1 MNSELRRISYNI
13 YNPNET
19 IIINFYDPIKEKI
32 RNTNNIINI
41 IISNLYN
48 TNESNSVIR
57 EGFIRGYISYS
68 KKPKSFSKCV
78 IDSILEKIEEEHII
92 YEKTNI
98 KQYSELMEKCID
110 DTYEF
115 INKKYSGQYNGMFDM
130 DEIIENSKQIAC
142 YLLLTSDESL
152 EDTLIESVNLSIIK
166 DIHEKQGI
174 RIEDPAVVRR
184 NKIHKKLKT
193 RQNNKQE

>member
-1 MNSELRRISYNI
+1 MNSELRRISYSI

-32 RNTNNIINI
+32 RNTNYLINM

-48 TNESNSVIR
+48 TNDSNSVIR
-57 EGFIRGYISYS
+57 EGFIRGYISYN

-78 IDSILEKIEEEHII
+78 VDSIIDEAEEEHII
-92 YEKTNI
+92 DEKTDISLNPFALI
-98 KQYSELMEKCID
+98 GDY
-110 DTYEF
+110 TYEF
-115 INKKYSGQYNGMFDM
+115 INKKYSDQYNGMFDM
-130 DEIIENSKQIAC
+130 DEIIENSKHIAC
-142 YLLLTSDESL
+142 DLLLTSNESL
-152 EDTLIESVNLSIIK
+152 EDTLIDSVNLSIIE

>member
-1 MNSELRRISYNI
+1 MNSELRRISYSI

-32 RNTNNIINI
+32 RNTNYLINM

-48 TNESNSVIR
+48 TNDSNSVIR
-57 EGFIRGYISYS
+57 EGFIRGYISYN

-78 IDSILEKIEEEHII
+78 VDSIIDEAEEEHII
-92 YEKTNI
+92 DEKTDI
-98 KQYSELMEKCID
+98 KKYSELMEKYID

-115 INKKYSGQYNGMFDM
+115 INKKYSDQYNGMFDM
-130 DEIIENSKQIAC
+130 DEIIENSKHIAC
-142 YLLLTSDESL
+142 DLLLTSNESL
-152 EDTLIESVNLSIIK
+152 EDTLIDSVNLSIIE

>member
-32 RNTNNIINI
+32 RNTNNLINM

-48 TNESNSVIR
+48 TNDSNSVIK
-57 EGFIRGYISYS
+57 EGFIRGYISYN

-78 IDSILEKIEEEHII
+78 IDSIIDEAEEEHII
-92 YEKTNI
+92 DEKTDI
-98 KQYSELMEKCID
+98 KQYSELMEKYID

-115 INKKYSGQYNGMFDM
+115 INKKYSDQYNGMFDM

-142 YLLLTSDESL
+142 DLLLTSGESL
-152 EDTLIESVNLSIIK
+152 EDTLIESVNLSIIE

>member
-19 IIINFYDPIKEKI
+19 IIRNFYDPIKEKI
-32 RNTNNIINI
+32 RNTNNLIDI

-48 TNESNSVIR
+48 PNDINSVIR

-78 IDSILEKIEEEHII
+78 IDSILEKVEEEHII
-92 YEKTNI
+92 DEKTDI
-98 KQYSELMEKCID
+98 KQYSELMEKYID

-115 INKKYSGQYNGMFDM
+115 INKKYSDQYNGMFDI

-142 YLLLTSDESL
+142 YLLLTSEEPL
-152 EDTLIESVNLSIIK
+152 EDTLIESVNMSIIK
-166 DIHEKQGI
+166 NIHEKQGI

-184 NKIHKKLKT
+184 NKIHKKLKS
-193 RQNNKQE
+193 RNNNKQE